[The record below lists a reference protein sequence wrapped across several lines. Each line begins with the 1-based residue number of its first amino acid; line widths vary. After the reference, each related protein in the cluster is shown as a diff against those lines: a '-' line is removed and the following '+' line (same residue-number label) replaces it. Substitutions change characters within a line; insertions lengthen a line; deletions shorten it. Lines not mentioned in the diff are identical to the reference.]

1 MDRNGFYN
9 WLISSRHLQ
18 ENTANSR
25 LSNCMRVCKYEGD
38 LDLHYSRDRCRNL
51 LNRLAY
57 SAYDYEKHIPPRH
70 RVPINGNIYT
80 GTATLRAA
88 VQLYINYRN
97 EMNYYYN
104 RDVIQNQVFP
114 NRMNANLWNIHR
126 GGTIR
131 NRDYAEKIA
140 NLLSKHTDIFT
151 EEDIKNLTDLDYCR
165 QEFNCHFPV
174 LVEIPAGIS
183 NYETITHVWGHRRFY
198 DNITVNRQGHSYLIT
213 NDWYHNNDRANR
225 KLFSKWIVN
234 KLGL

>member
-1 MDRNGFYN
+1 
-9 WLISSRHLQ
+9 
-18 ENTANSR
+18 
-25 LSNCMRVCKYEGD
+25 
-38 LDLHYSRDRCRNL
+38 
-51 LNRLAY
+51 
-57 SAYDYEKHIPPRH
+57 
-70 RVPINGNIYT
+70 
-80 GTATLRAA
+80 
-88 VQLYINYRN
+88 
-97 EMNYYYN
+97 MNYHYN

-114 NRMNANLWNIHR
+114 NRMNDNLWNIHR

-131 NRDYAEKIA
+131 NRDYAKKIA

-174 LVEIPAGIS
+174 LVEIPDGIS